1 MAAEGTTLAKAY
13 VQIVPSAK
21 GIKGSISSAMEGE
34 ASEAGIKS
42 GNNFAGK
49 LKGIIAAAGIGKV
62 VKEALSAGGDLQ
74 QSYFGGLDTLYGEA
88 ADAARDYA
96 NQAVTAG
103 ISMND
108 YAEQAVSFG
117 AALKQSLGGDTA
129 AAVEAANTAILDMA
143 DNAAKMGTP
152 LENIQN
158 AYQGFAKQNYTMLD
172 NLKLG
177 YGGTKQEMER
187 LLADAQALSG
197 VEYNIDNLSDVYSAI
212 HVIQEDLGL
221 TGVAAEEASQTFTGS
236 MQAMKAAATNLLA
249 QLTTGGDV
257 TGSLEVLTQTLMT
270 FIEGNLLPM
279 IGNLVSAVPEL
290 IKSMVPLIIEA
301 LQITADNAQGIVKM
315 ATDII
320 LTLVET
326 LTNPETLTSM
336 IDAALAIIT
345 GLADGLLEA
354 IPRLVEAIPVIIK
367 NLLDA
372 IIENLPKILTQGAEI
387 LKSLI
392 EGLLGAIPQLIAAL
406 PEIISAII
414 DYMTNNLPQLI
425 QMGIELTG
433 AIVVG
438 IIKAIPDILKS
449 FVDMFKQI
457 GEKIAS
463 LDWKSIGKNMID
475 GIVNGIKNFASNI
488 GESIKDAA
496 SDALNGVKNFLGI
509 NSPSK
514 VMRDQVGKWIPS
526 GIAEGIE
533 NNTTAVTGAMDSLV
547 NDMTS
552 PNIQNSLSTGLNKG
566 LASGNTGNSEVL
578 EMLARYL
585 PEIASG
591 KNVNVSLEGDAKGLF
606 NAVRKESNRYTTRT
620 GQMAFA

>member
-533 NNTTAVTGAMDSLV
+533 NNTTAVTGAMDSLA

-606 NAVRKESNRYTTRT
+606 NAVRKESNRYTNRT